1 MADIAKTGRA
11 RTPRTRTPGL
21 PASAPTGDGFMDR
34 VVALLSPHER
44 MALHMRHGE
53 GLADDA
59 IAARMHLPE
68 SIVRD
73 LLRRGEVTI
82 RAAQLAFLEALH
94 EQAPEP
100 AAAR

>member
-1 MADIAKTGRA
+1 
-11 RTPRTRTPGL
+11 
-21 PASAPTGDGFMDR
+21 
-34 VVALLSPHER
+34 
-44 MALHMRHGE
+44 
-53 GLADDA
+53 
-59 IAARMHLPE
+59 MHLPE

>member
-1 MADIAKTGRA
+1 MADIANAGRVRA
-11 RTPRTRTPGL
+11 PRARTPGL
-21 PASAPTGDGFMDR
+21 PASSPAADGFMDR
-34 VVALLSPHER
+34 VVSLLSPHER

-59 IAARMHLPE
+59 IAARMKLPE

-73 LLRRGEVTI
+73 LLRRGEITI

>member
-1 MADIAKTGRA
+1 
-11 RTPRTRTPGL
+11 
-21 PASAPTGDGFMDR
+21 
-34 VVALLSPHER
+34 
-44 MALHMRHGE
+44 
-53 GLADDA
+53 LADDA